1 MLFSELP
8 LANPLQRAVRAVGY
22 EQPTPIQEKSIPSL
36 LEGKDLLGIAQTGTG
51 KTAAFALPILQLL
64 LDSGKFRAPKTCR
77 ALILLPTRELAI
89 QVEDC
94 FKQYAQFTAIS
105 TACIFGGV
113 SDVSQKRNLIRG
125 VDVLVATPGR
135 LLDLINQK
143 AVSLKA
149 LEFFVLDEADR
160 MLDMGF
166 IHDIRKVVALLPQN
180 RQNLFFSATMPDDIT
195 KLAATILRPNPV
207 RVEVAPQSTP
217 IERIHQELYRIDK
230 RRKGA
235 LLKELLLAHPEM
247 KKVLVFSRTK
257 HGADK
262 ITRVLEK
269 AGIKCAA
276 IHGNKSQNRRQ
287 EALGN
292 FKCEQIRVLVA
303 TDIAARGIDVD
314 DVSHVFNY
322 DLPDVPETF
331 VHRIGR
337 TARAGKDGIAISF
350 CAPDEEQDLRAIEKL
365 TRISIP
371 EGDKAIF
378 EKLPPPQKETPES
391 EMRNARGRGF
401 PQGNRHG
408 NKQNRGGQNR
418 HENRDRR
425 ENQERDARD
434 LQNAPRPQHN
444 ASKAPN
450 KPQNQQK
457 SQNQQKPQN
466 QQKQAPQN
474 REKPN
479 GGNPQNQEGH
489 RTIGRNRPGSRARK
503 RMREEAAR
511 LQDRSRPNK

>member
-89 QVEDC
+89 QVEEC

-350 CAPDEEQDLRAIEKL
+350 CAPDEDQDLRAIEKL

-418 HENRDRR
+418 HDNRDRR

-444 ASKAPN
+444 ASKAPD

-457 SQNQQKPQN
+457 SQNQQKPQS

>member
-8 LANPLQRAVRAVGY
+8 LANPLQRAIRAVGY

-51 KTAAFALPILQLL
+51 KTAAFALPILQRL

-89 QVEDC
+89 QVEEC

-180 RQNLFFSATMPDDIT
+180 RQNLFFSATMPEDIT

-269 AGIKCAA
+269 AGVKCAA

-287 EALGN
+287 QALGN

-371 EGDKAIF
+371 EGDKAIY
-378 EKLPPPQKETPES
+378 EKLPPQQKETPES

-401 PQGNRHG
+401 PRSGKNRDNNRGNRHDNRQGGQKPENNNQTKHG
-408 NKQNRGGQNR
+408 NEKNRPQQNRPQNK
-418 HENRDRR
+418 
-425 ENQERDARD
+425 
-434 LQNAPRPQHN
+434 LQNEKRPAPKGEGVQ
-444 ASKAPN
+444 
-450 KPQNQQK
+450 
-457 SQNQQKPQN
+457 
-466 QQKQAPQN
+466 
-474 REKPN
+474 RE
-479 GGNPQNQEGH
+479 NQEGH
-489 RTIGRNRPGSRARK
+489 RTIGKNRPGSRARK
-503 RMREEAAR
+503 RMREAAEAAR
-511 LQDRSRPNK
+511 RAAQNS

>member
-1 MLFSELP
+1 MLFSKFGAMKFEELP

-22 EQPTPIQEKSIPSL
+22 ETPTPIQEQSIPSL

-51 KTAAFALPILQLL
+51 KTAAFALPILQRL
-64 LDSGKFRAPKTCR
+64 LDSGNFRSPKTCR

-94 FKQYAQFTAIS
+94 FKKYAQFTAIS
-105 TACIFGGV
+105 TACVFGGV
-113 SDVSQKRNLIRG
+113 GDAPQKRNLIRG

-135 LLDLINQK
+135 LLDLIGQK
-143 AVSLKA
+143 AVSLKK

-166 IHDIRKVVALLPQN
+166 IHDIRKVVALLPAE

-195 KLAATILRPNPV
+195 KLAATILRANPV

-217 IERIHQELYRIDK
+217 IERIRQELYRIDK

-235 LLKELLLAHPEM
+235 LLKELLAEHPEM
-247 KKVLVFSRTK
+247 NKVLVFCRTK

-262 ITRVLEK
+262 IERVLAK

-292 FKCEQIRVLVA
+292 FKTEQIRVLVA

-322 DLPDVPETF
+322 DLPNEPETF

-337 TARAGKDGIAISF
+337 TARAGKDGMAIAF

-365 TRISIP
+365 TRVKIP

-378 EKLPPPQKETPES
+378 EKLPPQQKETPES
-391 EMRNARGRGF
+391 EMRNARYRL
-401 PQGNRHG
+401 PRGNRQQ
-408 NKQNRGGQNR
+408 NDAAESAAQNANADASANANRG
-418 HENRDRR
+418 
-425 ENQERDARD
+425 
-434 LQNAPRPQHN
+434 
-444 ASKAPN
+444 N
-450 KPQNQQK
+450 KPQNNGQRNR
-457 SQNQQKPQN
+457 QNDRRNDRGNNRNNRRDNRKPQN
-466 QQKQAPQN
+466 VTAPAAKPEASSN
-474 REKPN
+474 AEKPAFQ
-479 GGNPQNQEGH
+479 QNAPHH
-489 RTIGRNRPGSRARK
+489 RRNRPGSRARR
-503 RMREEAAR
+503 RMREM
-511 LQDRSRPNK
+511 QNGSGN

>member
-1 MLFSELP
+1 MRNNPQWFSFFIWPFCFSTFGTNMLFSELP
-8 LANPLQRAVRAVGY
+8 LANPLQRAIRAVGY

-36 LEGKDLLGIAQTGTG
+36 LEGSDLLGIAQTGTG

-166 IHDIRKVVALLPQN
+166 IHDIRK

-195 KLAATILRPNPV
+195 KLASTILRPNPV

-337 TARAGKDGIAISF
+337 TARAGKDGIAVSF

-371 EGDKAIF
+371 EGDKAIY
-378 EKLPPPQKETPES
+378 EKLPPQQKETPES

-401 PQGNRHG
+401 PRRDNNRGNRHDNRQGGQKQESNNQGKHG
-408 NKQNRGGQNR
+408 NEKNRPQQNR
-418 HENRDRR
+418 
-425 ENQERDARD
+425 
-434 LQNAPRPQHN
+434 PQ
-444 ASKAPN
+444 N
-450 KPQNQQK
+450 KPQN
-457 SQNQQKPQN
+457 
-466 QQKQAPQN
+466 
-474 REKPN
+474 EKRPAQN
-479 GGNPQNQEGH
+479 GGNVQNANRGNVSNQEGH
-489 RTIGRNRPGSRARK
+489 RTIGKNRPGSRARK
-503 RMREEAAR
+503 RMREAAEAAR
-511 LQDRSRPNK
+511 RAQGN